1 MIQLGRPFSLG
12 ETTITLFD
20 SGLLIFDM
28 AAGLGLPEAAWRG
41 RYDDDFVQP
50 LQVPMQH
57 LLVQTPETT
66 ILVDAGSYDIPL
78 DSPMRVPG
86 YAPPPAIP
94 AQLRAVGVQ
103 PEQIEHLVITHLHF
117 DHYNGLTERHGGTRM
132 LCYPNAT
139 VYVGAGDW
147 QDPVRRAKVQQP
159 ETEEYATLGAV
170 ARQGQLQTVDSQ
182 VALAPGVEIVPMPGE
197 TPGHLGL
204 RVASGGQA
212 LYCIG
217 DLVHHVVEVEQPEW
231 CVTWADH
238 AGIIASRRR
247 FFPQMADEAALVVA
261 SHIPGAGRIV
271 ATGDGWCWEAT

>member
-1 MIQLGRPFSLG
+1 MLQLGRPFPLG
-12 ETTITLFD
+12 DATLTLLD

-28 AAGLGLPEAAWRG
+28 ADGLGLPESAWRG
-41 RYDDDFVQP
+41 RYDDYFVQP

-66 ILVDAGSYDIPL
+66 LLVDAGSYDLPL

-86 YAPPPAIP
+86 YTPPPAIP
-94 AQLRAVGVQ
+94 DQLRGLGVQ
-103 PEQIEHLVITHLHF
+103 PEQIHDLVITHLHF
-117 DHYNGLTERHGGTRM
+117 DHFNGLTERHGERRL

-147 QDPVRRAKVQQP
+147 QDPVRRAKVEQP

-170 ARQGQLQTVDSQ
+170 ARQGQLQTVDSR
-182 VALAPGVEIVPMPGE
+182 VTLAPGVEIIPMPGE

-212 LYCIG
+212 LYVIG

-231 CVTWADH
+231 CVTWADQ
-238 AGIIASRRR
+238 AGIVASRRR
-247 FFPQMADEAALVVA
+247 FFTQMADEEALVVA
-261 SHIPGAGRIV
+261 SHIPGVGRI
-271 ATGDGWCWEAT
+271 AAIGESWRWEAV